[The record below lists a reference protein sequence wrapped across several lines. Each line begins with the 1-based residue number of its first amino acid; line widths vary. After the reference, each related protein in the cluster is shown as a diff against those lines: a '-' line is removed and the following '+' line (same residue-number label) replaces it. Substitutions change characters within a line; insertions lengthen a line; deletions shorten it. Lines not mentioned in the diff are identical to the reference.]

1 MRTIC
6 RSERGI
12 FRELTGAINNVVAVA
27 DQRGARACVNRG
39 AGVVSVV
46 RRGAGGCIRGPAT
59 RRAAVVAWSLNQSRF
74 VFPGPGPGP
83 VAVVLGQALLGK
95 NEHIQIRLADYC
107 EVTYLPQKLHALS
120 LAEAYVEQLE
130 LTRGKFPFN

>member
-1 MRTIC
+1 MQIGTWDIPRIDGC
-6 RSERGI
+6 HK
-12 FRELTGAINNVVAVA
+12 
-27 DQRGARACVNRG
+27 QRGRSRGPKRSRSLCESRGRGSICGPAR
-39 AGVVSVV
+39 
-46 RRGAGGCIRGPAT
+46 RRGLHSRSGYAP
-59 RRAAVVAWSLNQSRF
+59 RRAVVAWSLNQSRF